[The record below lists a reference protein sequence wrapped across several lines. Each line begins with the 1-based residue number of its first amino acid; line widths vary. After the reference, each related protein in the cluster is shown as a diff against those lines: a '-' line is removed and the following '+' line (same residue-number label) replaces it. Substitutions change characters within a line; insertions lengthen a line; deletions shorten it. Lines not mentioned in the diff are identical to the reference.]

1 MPKKVWFITGASRG
15 FGRIWA
21 EAALERGDLVA
32 ATSRRISDVADLATS
47 FGESV
52 LPLALDVTDS
62 KQVSQ
67 AVTAAH
73 DRFGRLDVV
82 LNNAGYTLVGTVEEV
97 AEEEV
102 RALFDTNLLGTLRV
116 LQAALPILR
125 QQRSGHIVGVSS
137 VLGLLGRP
145 MSGLY
150 SASKWA
156 FESLHEALSLE
167 VKPFNIFVTILE
179 PGPYATEF
187 GSATSAKVSLG
198 LEAYAPLRQQVI
210 SHLSTLDQGDPRA
223 TPDAVLKVIDAEVP
237 PLRFF
242 IGSTG
247 LPRVREVYQARI
259 ALWEEWAELS
269 DSAQGKPTRAVSP
282 F

>member
-1 MPKKVWFITGASRG
+1 MPNKVWFITGASRG

-21 EAALERGDLVA
+21 EAALERGDFVA
-32 ATSRRISDVADLATS
+32 ATSRKFSDVADLADR
-47 FGESV
+47 FGASA

-67 AVTAAH
+67 AIAAAH
-73 DRFGRLDVV
+73 ERFGRLDVV

-97 AEEEV
+97 AEEDV

-125 QQRSGHIVGVSS
+125 EQRSGHIVGVSS

-167 VKPFNIFVTILE
+167 VKPL
-179 PGPYATEF
+179 P
-187 GSATSAKVSLG
+187 
-198 LEAYAPLRQQVI
+198 
-210 SHLSTLDQGDPRA
+210 ST
-223 TPDAVLKVIDAEVP
+223 
-237 PLRFF
+237 
-242 IGSTG
+242 
-247 LPRVREVYQARI
+247 
-259 ALWEEWAELS
+259 
-269 DSAQGKPTRAVSP
+269 
-282 F
+282 